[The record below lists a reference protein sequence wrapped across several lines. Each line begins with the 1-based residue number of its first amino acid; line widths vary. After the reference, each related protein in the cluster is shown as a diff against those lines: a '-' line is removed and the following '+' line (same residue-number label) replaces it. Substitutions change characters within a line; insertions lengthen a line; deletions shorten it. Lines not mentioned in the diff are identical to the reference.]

1 MGDGKAIIS
10 GTVTAGLGEGAHFMS
25 MGHYKKE
32 IKTKLGFVAYQGTL
46 NIKIGKSQPNLLKS
60 RNKIKISG
68 FEKDG
73 KKFGSASCW
82 KAKIQGIT
90 GAIIM
95 PEINKHRGNIIEF
108 IAPVKIKPKLKIND
122 VEKREIE
129 LL

>member
-1 MGDGKAIIS
+1 MGEGKAIIS
-10 GTVTAGLGEGAHFMS
+10 GTVAAGLGEGAHFMS

-32 IKTKLGFVAYQGTL
+32 IKNKLGFGAYPGTL
-46 NIKIGKSQPNLLKS
+46 NVKIGKTQSNLLKNLS
-60 RNKIKISG
+60 KIKING

-82 KAKIQGIT
+82 KAKIQDIT

-95 PEINKHRGNIIEF
+95 PEINKHKGDIIEF
-108 IAPVKIKPKLKIND
+108 IAPVKIKPKLNINNGDKI
-122 VEKREIE
+122 EIE